1 VERNLYRGA
10 ITQGVWQQ
18 CLCALR
24 VLSILLLANLAAT
37 YLVLLLVAL
46 ALTAVA
52 FMQEERRRRLGW
64 LTALILFVY
73 AYNLA
78 SCLEVAIVHSLANP
92 RYTTVQMFVTILAQ
106 FLTTV
111 LLLEIL
117 LRSQALVGRK
127 WKITSSQP

>member
-1 VERNLYRGA
+1 
-10 ITQGVWQQ
+10 
-18 CLCALR
+18 
-24 VLSILLLANLAAT
+24 
-37 YLVLLLVAL
+37 
-46 ALTAVA
+46 
-52 FMQEERRRRLGW
+52 MQEERRRRLGW